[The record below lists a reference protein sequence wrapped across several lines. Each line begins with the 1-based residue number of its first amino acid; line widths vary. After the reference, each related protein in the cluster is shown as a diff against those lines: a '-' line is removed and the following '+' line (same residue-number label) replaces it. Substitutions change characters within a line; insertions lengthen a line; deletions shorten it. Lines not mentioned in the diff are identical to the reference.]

1 MWKFVTG
8 QATGTAHEKLRVP
21 CQDRLACSVSHEH
34 AAFIAAVADGA
45 GSASLAHIGA
55 GIAVEAITA
64 ISLLGVRAGRH
75 DHDRVLRD
83 GASLART
90 RIFEEAAARGVAAR
104 ELACTLLA
112 VIATPA
118 AGAALQIGDGVIVI
132 RDLSEAWRW
141 LFWPQKGEY
150 ANATFFLT
158 DDSALDE
165 AQVTVLPH
173 DVQDIAML
181 SDGLE
186 NLALHFATRTA
197 HAPFFSGAF
206 ASVYSSPEQGELVD
220 LSEALSNFLRSP
232 AIRARTDD
240 DVSLVLATRR
250 TVGS

>member
-1 MWKFVTG
+1 MWRFVTG
-8 QATGTAHEKLRVP
+8 QATGSAHEKLRVP
-21 CQDRLACSVSHEH
+21 CQDRFACIALQEQ

-55 GIAVEAITA
+55 ELAVEAITA
-64 ISLLGVRAGRH
+64 ISQLGVRAGRD

-83 GASLART
+83 GATLART
-90 RIFEEAAARGVAAR
+90 RIIEEAAARGVAAR

-112 VIATPA
+112 VVATPA
-118 AGAALQIGDGVIVI
+118 SGAALQIGDGVIVV
-132 RDLSEAWRW
+132 RDLGETWRW

-150 ANATFFLT
+150 ANATYFLT
-158 DDSALDE
+158 DESALDE
-165 AQVTVLPH
+165 AQITTLPP

-186 NLALHFATRTA
+186 SLALHYATRTA
-197 HAPFFSGAF
+197 HAPFFRGAF
-206 ASVYSSPEQGELVD
+206 ASVYSNQGQGELVE
-220 LSEALSNFLRSP
+220 LSTALSDFLRSP
-232 AIRARTDD
+232 SVRARTDD